1 MATAPGR
8 PTSPAARLHGKL
20 EHALGVAV
28 AHAVVTSCGRV
39 LDADPGFMAL
49 VDRISAPFAL
59 SDTDLPALA
68 PDLLLV
74 LQVIPTRGVT
84 TLLHDVVHRGHT
96 AVLHVW
102 LSRRADELVQL
113 TVHAS
118 SV

>member
-1 MATAPGR
+1 MGTVTGR
-8 PTSPAARLHGKL
+8 SSSPAARLHGKL

-49 VDRISAPFAL
+49 VDRSCAPFAL

-68 PDLLLV
+68 PDLLPV
-74 LQVIPTRGVT
+74 LPVIPLRGVT
-84 TLLHDVVHRGHT
+84 TLLHDVVHHGHT

-118 SV
+118 AG